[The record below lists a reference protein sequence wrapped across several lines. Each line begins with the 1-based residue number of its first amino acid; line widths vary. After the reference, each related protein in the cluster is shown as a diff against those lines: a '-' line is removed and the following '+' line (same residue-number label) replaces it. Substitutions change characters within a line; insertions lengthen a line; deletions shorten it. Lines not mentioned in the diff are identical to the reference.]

1 MSTGN
6 RTILGIEGI
15 PVVLYTQSLSA
26 TSPSRIWMLATYNT
40 NFLRKGLFFTFLE
53 SEQDGRGGL
62 QEFGD
67 NVFF

>member
-40 NFLRKGLFFTFLE
+40 NFLRKGLFFTVLE
-53 SEQDGRGGL
+53 VAGRQGRASRVRG
-62 QEFGD
+62 
-67 NVFF
+67 